1 MLLFLAANVVLINA
15 ALTLL
20 PATSRYDVT
29 AFETYKMLRVRTEA
43 DSWEPMR
50 YAWEYLQHPDSRTV
64 YDAIFFDREEKF
76 QYPLTSLLPIESIQ
90 RITGDE
96 TVRYGLL
103 DAISLAAMAVMAVA
117 VGAILAISAGA
128 ARRSPLPRAE
138 QLLLFALG
146 AGATLTFYP
155 AVKSFTVGQVQTWS
169 NALFAITLFLWMRQA
184 RRSAG
189 VATGLVCITKPQMG
203 LFLVWGVLRRQ
214 WWFAAAIALIAAAAG
229 IAALVL
235 YGFADN
241 WDYLSVLRFIS
252 RHGEAYYP
260 NQSINGLLNR
270 MLDNGGNLAFDEH
283 GFPPYNAAVYIL
295 TLLTSVIIIG
305 AALFPPGRRAAGTA
319 VDLSLAALSFTI
331 ASPVA
336 WEHHYGILAPIY
348 AATAPA
354 MLARRIFGVWTAPWL
369 AASYLLTSNYIHA
382 AREAADTPF
391 TPVQSYLFAG
401 ALMLLIALY
410 RLRSVEAAHPAP
422 EIASAGS
429 AHETPAARTALGEA

>member
-1 MLLFLAANVVLINA
+1 MDSPTTGTTSQSSASS
-15 ALTLL
+15 
-20 PATSRYDVT
+20 PATARPTIPTSPST
-29 AFETYKMLRVRTEA
+29 ASSTACSTTA
-43 DSWEPMR
+43 
-50 YAWEYLQHPDSRTV
+50 A
-64 YDAIFFDREEKF
+64 
-76 QYPLTSLLPIESIQ
+76 TSPS
-90 RITGDE
+90 TS
-96 TVRYGLL
+96 T
-103 DAISLAAMAVMAVA
+103 AS
-117 VGAILAISAGA
+117 
-128 ARRSPLPRAE
+128 
-138 QLLLFALG
+138 
-146 AGATLTFYP
+146 
-155 AVKSFTVGQVQTWS
+155 
-169 NALFAITLFLWMRQA
+169 
-184 RRSAG
+184 
-189 VATGLVCITKPQMG
+189 
-203 LFLVWGVLRRQ
+203 
-214 WWFAAAIALIAAAAG
+214 
-229 IAALVL
+229 
-235 YGFADN
+235 
-241 WDYLSVLRFIS
+241 
-252 RHGEAYYP
+252 
-260 NQSINGLLNR
+260 
-270 MLDNGGNLAFDEH
+270 
-283 GFPPYNAAVYIL
+283 PYNAAVYIL